1 MNLEEKQICPAL
13 NEFRLTGWDGS
24 ETVSDLIDLVKIKR
38 EHFLTRMK
46 NVSVCN
52 DQCKWQ

>member
-38 EHFLTRMK
+38 EHFLTCMK

-52 DQCKWQ
+52 DQC